1 MQVGGLCPSSPHPCC
16 GYKCVDRAIRVL
28 PWKIKGYHFDQDKR
42 ENLGEIYEIVVQS
55 IDRGIPVS
63 TGEEEDDVIIG
74 YQMDERNAPG
84 TNKQA

>member
-1 MQVGGLCPSSPHPCC
+1 
-16 GYKCVDRAIRVL
+16 VL